1 MKGALFVYARYQS
14 LISVKVTFVELEKVG
29 F

>member
-1 MKGALFVYARYQS
+1 MKGALYVYARYQS